1 MSNQQYYRYNPE
13 TDNFERVFPTL
24 KRRIANAGRYLL
36 ISTAIGVT
44 LFLLFFYIF
53 DTPDERRLREENA
66 TLKQQYEILNR
77 RIDNA
82 QSVITKIQDRD
93 DKLYRVMLQMEPV
106 NNMYRYAG
114 LNNDKR
120 YRDLNSISD
129 GGLIK
134 FMTQK
139 VDMLERQ
146 LYAQSLSF
154 DQLKQTAQ
162 EQKGKLDH
170 IPSILPVSLKIA
182 VLSGGYGMRRD
193 PVTGV
198 SKFHAGLD
206 YSAPV
211 GTPVY
216 ATAEGRVTIAERKN
230 MYGNI
235 VEIDHGYDYM
245 TRYMHLSH
253 ISVAPGQ
260 TVKTGQEIGR
270 VGSTGKSTAPHL
282 HYEVRFRGEA
292 QNPVN
297 YSFSDLLP
305 EEYAEYV
312 SASEN
317 AGDIMD

>member
-24 KRRIANAGRYLL
+24 RRRMASMGRYLL
-36 ISTAIGVT
+36 ISSVIGVG
-44 LFLLFFYIF
+44 LFLIFYYIL
-53 DTPDERRLREENA
+53 DTPGERRLRQENA

-77 RIDNA
+77 RVDNA
-82 QSVITKIQDRD
+82 QSVLTKIQNRD
-93 DKLYRVMLQMEPV
+93 DKLYRVMFQMEPV
-106 NNMYRYAG
+106 NDMYRYAG

-120 YRDLNSISD
+120 YRELNSVSD

-146 LYAQSLSF
+146 IYAQSLSF
-154 DQLKQTAQ
+154 DQLKQAAQ
-162 EQKGKLDH
+162 SQKGKLDH
-170 IPSILPVSLKIA
+170 IPSILPVSSRSTILA
-182 VLSGGYGMRRD
+182 GGYGMRRD

-198 SKFHAGLD
+198 VKFHSGLD
-206 YSAPV
+206 YSGAV

-216 ATAEGRVTIAERKN
+216 ATADGKITVAERRN
-230 MYGNI
+230 TYGNMI
-235 VEIDHGYDYM
+235 EIDHGYNYQ

-253 ISVAPGQ
+253 MSVEPGQ
-260 TVKTGQEIGR
+260 RVEKGQEIGR
-270 VGSTGKSTAPHL
+270 IGSTGKSTAPHL

-297 YSFSDLLP
+297 YGFSDLDP
-305 EEYAEYV
+305 EEYAEFV
-312 SASEN
+312 SQAEN